1 MGRTR
6 FLQVFFLII
15 VIVSGISFLRQCDKE
30 FIGNIYYHVIGTS
43 CPSERSASVK
53 KLKMDDLFQ
62 ADTFPRYFHPHNSSV
77 LTKKEFK
84 LEGKI
89 METARKLIGDLV
101 LEYNTR
107 PVEMDCVPFLPT
119 LVPVTAISSNHF
131 NEFIGHITPAEKIKP
146 HEKIVVYDLGLSL
159 QEIDQLNRTPYVDY
173 RKFNFSR
180 FPEHVKNLHT
190 YAFKPLIIA
199 ETLAE
204 FGGVMWMDASV
215 VLARHYSYQYL
226 MDRMIKKKSGFLYY
240 VSPSRHSIVFA
251 THKHMFDYLPM
262 KGAKET
268 KANMAQATGMIL
280 FNTEYMLK
288 HVMKWAI
295 LCSLHDDC
303 IAPKGA
309 KLECDFS
316 LPDHVF
322 GGCHRYDQ
330 SMFAILVSNA
340 YNDEMHRYR
349 LSGWEYPASV
359 QRTDEKKKK

>member
-1 MGRTR
+1 M
-6 FLQVFFLII
+6 VVFLIT
-15 VIVSGISFLRQCDKE
+15 VIESCIFLRRLCDQE
-30 FIGNIYYHVIGTS
+30 SFTTTLLLYYSTLRTS
-43 CPSERSASVK
+43 TYR
-53 KLKMDDLFQ
+53 
-62 ADTFPRYFHPHNSSV
+62 NSSIV
-77 LTKKEFK
+77 AAKEFK
-84 LEGKI
+84 LEENARK
-89 METARKLIGDLV
+89 TARKLIGDLV
-101 LEYNTR
+101 YENNTK
-107 PVEMDCVPFLPT
+107 PVEMENGVSFLPK
-119 LVPVTAISSNHF
+119 LMPVTAISSNHF
-131 NEFIGHITPAEKIKP
+131 NELMAHITPAEKIQP
-146 HEKIVVYDLGLSL
+146 HGKIVVYDLGLNQEEIHHLNSL
-159 QEIDQLNRTPYVDY
+159 PYVDY

-190 YAFKPLIIA
+190 CAFKPLIIA

-226 MDRMIKKKSGFLYY
+226 FDRMIKKKSGFLYY

-262 KGAKET
+262 KGVKET

-280 FNTEYMLK
+280 FDTEYMLK

-295 LCSLHDDC
+295 LCSLHEDC
-303 IAPKGA
+303 IAPGGA

-340 YNDEMHRYR
+340 YNDEKHRYR
-349 LSGWEYPASV
+349 LDGEGYPASV
-359 QRTDEKKKK
+359 ERM

>member
-1 MGRTR
+1 M
-6 FLQVFFLII
+6 
-15 VIVSGISFLRQCDKE
+15 
-30 FIGNIYYHVIGTS
+30 
-43 CPSERSASVK
+43 
-53 KLKMDDLFQ
+53 
-62 ADTFPRYFHPHNSSV
+62 
-77 LTKKEFK
+77 
-84 LEGKI
+84 
-89 METARKLIGDLV
+89 
-101 LEYNTR
+101 
-107 PVEMDCVPFLPT
+107 PVP
-119 LVPVTAISSNHF
+119 
-131 NEFIGHITPAEKIKP
+131 
-146 HEKIVVYDLGLSL
+146 VVYDLGLNQHEIHRLNSL
-159 QEIDQLNRTPYVDY
+159 PYVDY

-215 VLARHYSYQYL
+215 VLARQYSYQYL

-240 VSPSRHSIVFA
+240 VSPSRHSIEFA

-262 KGAKET
+262 RGAKET

-295 LCSLHDDC
+295 LCSLHEDC

-309 KLECDFS
+309 KLQCDFS

-340 YNDEMHRYR
+340 YNDEKHRYR
-349 LSGWEYPASV
+349 LDGEGYPASV
-359 QRTDEKKKK
+359 ERM